1 MRTGPS
7 GQSFPAI
14 AQLPNSTDLVVVGE
28 QNNPGSGHLWYQV
41 RLYLEGAQREGFVD
55 SDYIRRAGDCVDAG
69 ASNAVALSSSYYYVT
84 GLNPRRYNWLALR
97 NAPSPNAPWSP
108 TQMPPDTLL
117 TRLGEQG
124 EWMNVRLLSGETGW
138 ANKQFIAC
146 CKTLNNARPQPP
158 AETSRPSN
166 AAPAGYYYYVDGLD
180 QKGFNWLALRSAPNS
195 NAPWSKTQMR
205 PGTLLTVLSR
215 SGDYYNVRLR
225 SGETGWA
232 SARYV
237 FCCKAAN

>member
-1 MRTGPS
+1 MHKLS
-7 GQSFPAI
+7 GRSAGYGELANAAARLTAPDPAT
-14 AQLPNSTDLVVVGE
+14 LTLKDPKDLKIIG
-28 QNNPGSGHLWYQV
+28 QPIGG
-41 RLYLEGAQREGFVD
+41 VD
-55 SDYIRRAGDCVDAG
+55 RIEI
-69 ASNAVALSSSYYYVT
+69 
-84 GLNPRRYNWLALR
+84 
-97 NAPSPNAPWSP
+97 WSP

-180 QKGFNWLALRSAPNS
+180 PKGFNWLALRSAPNS

-225 SGETGWA
+225 SGEHA
-232 SARYV
+232 Y
-237 FCCKAAN
+237 